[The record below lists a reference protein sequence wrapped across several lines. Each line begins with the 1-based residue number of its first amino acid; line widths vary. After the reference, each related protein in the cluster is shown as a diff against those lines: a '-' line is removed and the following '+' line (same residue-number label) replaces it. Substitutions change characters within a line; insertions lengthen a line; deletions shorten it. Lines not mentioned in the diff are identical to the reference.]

1 MKGTSCVRRVRFGS
15 FQRVIGSS
23 SVFCNE
29 WGAPTGADSARHQRC
44 RSANAAQPTDVDF
57 QRWAPQLVRGLVWQ
71 KPTGGGERCPG
82 GDLHSLHAGHS
93 CYRDGGLVAGHG
105 QVLHGVPA
113 GRQDSWLRRE
123 CIGCHAMAEFEK
135 DLSRDLYLAE
145 IGNLLFV
152 WSNLLS
158 IPVWFLRQ
166 VFWERSASLVV
177 QRSTGTCFVQAL

>member
-1 MKGTSCVRRVRFGS
+1 ML
-15 FQRVIGSS
+15 I
-23 SVFCNE
+23 
-29 WGAPTGADSARHQRC
+29 
-44 RSANAAQPTDVDF
+44 
-57 QRWAPQLVRGLVWQ
+57 VRGINDAEVQMLLSQQTWIFR
-71 KPTGGGERCPG
+71 GGLPNWSG
-82 GDLHSLHAGHS
+82 GWFDKNRQEVEKGALGATYS

-113 GRQDSWLRRE
+113 GRQDSGLRRQ

-158 IPVWFLRQ
+158 IPV
-166 VFWERSASLVV
+166 
-177 QRSTGTCFVQAL
+177 